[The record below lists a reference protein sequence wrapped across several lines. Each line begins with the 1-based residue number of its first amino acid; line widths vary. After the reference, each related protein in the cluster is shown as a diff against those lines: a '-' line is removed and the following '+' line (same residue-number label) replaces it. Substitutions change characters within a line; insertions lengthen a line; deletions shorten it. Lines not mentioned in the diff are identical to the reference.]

1 MESAEDSL
9 MERTA
14 DRPILAATAAPTGTH
29 IRSSARPWR
38 LGPTLLSSRYSS
50 IWLHPRD
57 AHHLSSYLHA
67 SQKGALDFYL
77 CGGALG
83 AIPPLI
89 GASAVQSPVGL
100 SGWLLF
106 AVLFAWQIPHFM
118 AISWLYKKDYIR
130 GNFAMLSRDDASGKA
145 VSLHAVLFAGIL
157 LLICLIPIF
166 MGHAHWMYAVL
177 APLLAG
183 WLLYEASFLQK
194 PHHTQ
199 QVKRLF
205 FLYLTVFTILY
216 VCIFA
221 WDHKLST
228 HMARQNLDF
237 SLCAHFVQPST
248 HSRNS
253 CGYRGTGILRMQHH
267 AETIGLRP
275 QRSRLSN
282 AVRCDD
288 ADAVCCHR
296 ALHRRGGRDGLH
308 CVALPPQEGEDPN
321 AIPDQSHG
329 NPLIEVGL
337 IVLSASML
345 VIIGIPTLKGIAY
358 MKNDPVEEYEGEA
371 IEIIVT
377 GYQWWWNFEYP
388 ELGIKTSNEFSI
400 PTGRPIKLV
409 LKAADVIHSFWV
421 PKLAGKT
428 DLIPGQINRMWIEAD
443 EPGMYWGQCAEFCGD
458 SHAYMLF
465 RTISLEPDKFD
476 EWVEH
481 QKSAPVEPESTL
493 AHTGKALFTEKGC
506 IGCHMVGKVG
516 GLAGPDLTHFGS
528 RATLAAGWKANTLE
542 NLKEWIQ
549 YPEKVK
555 PGNLMYLGVGTHG
568 GH

>member
-1 MESAEDSL
+1 M
-9 MERTA
+9 RTL
-14 DRPILAATAAPTGTH
+14 RSTISTLKKFMWLPVVLAFTGCST
-29 IRSSARPWR
+29 
-38 LGPTLLSSRYSS
+38 TLKQS
-50 IWLHPRD
+50 
-57 AHHLSSYLHA
+57 
-67 SQKGALDFYL
+67 ALDPKGPVSQMQYDVMMLTLYVVTGLFIVV
-77 CGGALG
+77 GGA
-83 AIPPLI
+83 
-89 GASAVQSPVGL
+89 
-100 SGWLLF
+100 
-106 AVLFAWQIPHFM
+106 M
-118 AISWLYKKDYIR
+118 AYTVWRYRLKK
-130 GNFAMLSRDDASGKA
+130 
-145 VSLHAVLFAGIL
+145 
-157 LLICLIPIF
+157 
-166 MGHAHWMYAVL
+166 
-177 APLLAG
+177 
-183 WLLYEASFLQK
+183 
-194 PHHTQ
+194 
-199 QVKRLF
+199 
-205 FLYLTVFTILY
+205 
-216 VCIFA
+216 
-221 WDHKLST
+221 
-228 HMARQNLDF
+228 
-237 SLCAHFVQPST
+237 
-248 HSRNS
+248 
-253 CGYRGTGILRMQHH
+253 
-267 AETIGLRP
+267 
-275 QRSRLSN
+275 
-282 AVRCDD
+282 
-288 ADAVCCHR
+288 
-296 ALHRRGGRDGLH
+296 
-308 CVALPPQEGEDPN
+308 GEDPK

-400 PTGRPIKLV
+400 PTGRPVKLV

-465 RTISLEPDKFD
+465 RTIALEPAEFD
-476 EWVEH
+476 AWVEH
-481 QKSAPVEPESTL
+481 QKSAPVEPDSTL

-555 PGNLMYLGVGTHG
+555 PGNLMYLGVGTMAGIKQIREEKGLSDDEVAALADYLHTLQ
-568 GH
+568 